1 MRRATAVLLLAGTL
15 VGCAT
20 HSANESPW
28 LVQRD
33 TNMPRS
39 CEPLTADQELVLG
52 LSQEMASAGRRHA
65 ALANLERLP
74 NEVPQV
80 RLSKARL
87 LRVLGHGSEAEMLF
101 HGLLNSCLA
110 ADANHGL
117 GQIEASR
124 GSYPQAQ
131 SYLRTAASL
140 SPASEAIRN
149 DLGVVYMNQR
159 RLSEAQFELLT
170 AMELGDHSRRAA
182 MNMLTL
188 LVYQGQWQAAQELVA
203 ARGLSSADFKQA
215 EQRAQAMRSQDAP
228 ETAALAAPTAI
239 VPPLVTPEPAGTAA
253 AVASLVTP
261 VTPVTPVTSVAA
273 GQRLRADP
281 DPVPVAKPAPIP
293 LSAVQPAAQAPAR
306 TSAPMRLSDAARAW
320 AVEEAP
326 ASAAAA
332 AQREVQSRSSAG
344 RRPIVCRSSGEG
356 SLRQAIMECLPE

>member
-39 CEPLTADQELVLG
+39 CKPLTADQELVLG

-101 HGLLNSCLA
+101 HGLLNSCLV

-124 GSYPQAQ
+124 GNYPQAQ

-203 ARGLSSADFKQA
+203 AKGLSSADFKQA

-261 VTPVTPVTSVAA
+261 VTPVTPVAA
-273 GQRLRADP
+273 GQRPRAHP
-281 DPVPVAKPAPIP
+281 DPVPVAKSAPIP
-293 LSAVQPAAQAPAR
+293 LSAIQPAAQAPAR

>member
-1 MRRATAVLLLAGTL
+1 MRRTTAVLLLAGTL

-228 ETAALAAPTAI
+228 ETAALAAPTAL

-261 VTPVTPVTSVAA
+261 VTPVAA
-273 GQRLRADP
+273 GQRPRAHP

-293 LSAVQPAAQAPAR
+293 LSAIQPAAQAPAR

>member
-1 MRRATAVLLLAGTL
+1 MRRTTAVLLLAGTL

-124 GSYPQAQ
+124 GNYPQAQ

-203 ARGLSSADFKQA
+203 AKGLSSADFKQA

-253 AVASLVTP
+253 VASLVTP
-261 VTPVTPVTSVAA
+261 VTPVAA
-273 GQRLRADP
+273 GQRPRAHP

-293 LSAVQPAAQAPAR
+293 LSAIQPAAQAPAR

>member
-140 SPASEAIRN
+140 SPANEAIRN

-203 ARGLSSADFKQA
+203 VRGLSSADFKQA

-228 ETAALAAPTAI
+228 ETAAPAVPTTI

-261 VTPVTPVTSVAA
+261 VTPVTPVAA
-273 GQRLRADP
+273 GQRLRAHP

-332 AQREVQSRSSAG
+332 PQREVQSRSSAG

>member
-228 ETAALAAPTAI
+228 ETAAPAAPTTI

-253 AVASLVTP
+253 AVASL

-293 LSAVQPAAQAPAR
+293 LSAVQPTAQASAR

-326 ASAAAA
+326 ASAPAAV
-332 AQREVQSRSSAG
+332 QREVQSRSSAG